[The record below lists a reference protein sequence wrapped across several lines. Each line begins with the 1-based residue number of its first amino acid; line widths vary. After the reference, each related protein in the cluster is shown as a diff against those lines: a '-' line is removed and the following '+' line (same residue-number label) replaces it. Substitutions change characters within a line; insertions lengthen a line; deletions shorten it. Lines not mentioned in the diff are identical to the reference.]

1 MVAIRVPAPE
11 LPADMLFHSFGFFLF
26 FWIVFAVYW
35 SLPQLR
41 SRNGWLVL
49 ASCFFYGTWNP
60 WLVSLILFTAA
71 VDYVVAR
78 RLMTT
83 EAPTMR
89 RALLALSVCVTLSLL
104 VFFKYANF
112 LAASAVFG
120 LNLAGAHLKS
130 PLWDIVLPLGISF
143 YTFETIS
150 YVVDV
155 YRRRIPAA
163 RSILDYA
170 LYILFFPHL
179 IAGPIV
185 RPGFFLPQV
194 QRMKRFDWARLQLG
208 VQIFLRGL
216 FKKAVLADHLVAIVD
231 PVFAAPASYSTG
243 TIWLAVPCYAVQVY
257 CDFSGYSDMAVGT
270 AHAFGFKLPVN
281 FNLPYFSESVS
292 EFWRRWHITLSSWL
306 RDYVYIPLG
315 GSRGSRVRTYANLI
329 FTLTICGLWHG
340 AAWNYVVFGLYHGV
354 ILSLERALPLPP
366 ALARW
371 PFRPLRIAW
380 TFLLLCAGLVIFRS
394 PKITDAWLILQ
405 KAVRAVD
412 GQTLP
417 PELIRIAFVILALV
431 FAGHL
436 FGSLRKPHRWF
447 ARIPPV
453 VMGIG
458 MALFFLLIQLLMP
471 AESAPF
477 VYFQF

>member
-1 MVAIRVPAPE
+1 
-11 LPADMLFHSFGFFLF
+11 MLFHSFGFFVF

-41 SRNGWLVL
+41 LRNGWLVV
-49 ASCFFYGTWNP
+49 ASCVFYGTWNP

-83 EAPTMR
+83 ESPTMR
-89 RALLALSVCVTLSLL
+89 RALLALSIGVTLSLL

-120 LNLAGAHLKS
+120 LNLAGANLKS

-185 RPGFFLPQV
+185 RPGFFLPQL
-194 QRMKRFDWARLQLG
+194 QRIKRFDWARLQLG
-208 VQIFLRGL
+208 AQIFLRGL
-216 FKKAVLADHLVAIVD
+216 FKKAVLADHLAAIVD

-243 TIWLAVPCYAVQVY
+243 TIWLAVPCHVAQIY

-281 FNLPYFSESVS
+281 FNLPFFAASVS
-292 EFWRRWHITLSSWL
+292 EFWQRWHITLSIWL
-306 RDYVYIPLG
+306 RDYVYRPLG
-315 GSRGSRVRTYANLI
+315 RTRGGGRSVYSNLI
-329 FTLTICGLWHG
+329 LTFIICGLWHG
-340 AAWNYVVFGLYHGV
+340 AAWNFVLFGLYHGV
-354 ILSLERALPLPP
+354 VLSLEHAFRLPP
-366 ALARW
+366 TFYGWRL
-371 PFRPLRIAW
+371 RPLRIAKM
-380 TFLLLCAGLVIFRS
+380 FLLICVGDVLFRAHS
-394 PKITDAWLILQ
+394 IPDAWLMLQ
-405 KAVRAVD
+405 KAVCAVD
-412 GQTLP
+412 GQKLP
-417 PELIRIAFVILALV
+417 PESIGLGLLILAVV

-436 FGSLRKPHRWF
+436 IGSLHHANRWLE
-447 ARIPPV
+447 RIPPV
-453 VMGIG
+453 AMGIG
-458 MALFFLLIQLLMP
+458 LAVWFLLIQLLMP
-471 AESAPF
+471 AEGAPF

>member
-1 MVAIRVPAPE
+1 
-11 LPADMLFHSFGFFLF
+11 MLFHSFDFFVF
-26 FWIVFAVYW
+26 FWIVFEVYW

-41 SRNGWLVL
+41 LRNGWLVV
-49 ASCFFYGTWNP
+49 ASCVFYGTWNP

-83 EAPTMR
+83 ESPAMR
-89 RALLALSVCVTLSLL
+89 RALLALSIGVTLSLL

-112 LAASAVFG
+112 LAASAVAG
-120 LNLAGAHLKS
+120 LNLAGANLKS

-216 FKKAVLADHLVAIVD
+216 FKKAVLADHLAAIVD
-231 PVFAAPASYSTG
+231 PVFAAPTSYSTG
-243 TIWLAVPCYAVQVY
+243 TIWLAVPCYAVQAY

-270 AHAFGFKLPVN
+270 AHAFGFKLPLN

-354 ILSLERALPLPP
+354 ILSLERALPLPR

-394 PKITDAWLILQ
+394 PRISDAWLILQ
-405 KAVRAVD
+405 KAVSAAD

-417 PELIRIAFVILALV
+417 PELIQIAFVILALV

-436 FGSLRKPHRWF
+436 FGSLRHANRWLE
-447 ARIPPV
+447 RIPPV
-453 VMGIG
+453 AMGIG